1 VNRWGGPERHD
12 LEPRSRLAALAC
24 GLFACACVAA
34 PGRAPAADKPEV
46 FAQLGHSNV
55 VHALAFSVDGRLLA
69 SAGEDGA
76 AKVWDLA
83 SERELRTLKVD
94 ASGINAIAFS
104 PDGATLVTGGHDGTL
119 VIFELASGRALH
131 VLKGHT
137 GAVNAVAVSGDG
149 RLIASAGADH
159 SVRLW
164 DGTSGAPLR
173 TLEGHRD
180 GVLAVAFALD
190 GRTLASGGLDKTI
203 RIWDAASG
211 GELKTL
217 NGHSDRVSAVA
228 FCPGSLVSGSWDHTL
243 KTWDPASGRELGT
256 LRGHTN
262 EVWSVA
268 CAPDGRTLASGGY
281 DHRIKLWDAAS
292 GHELRTL
299 APDKGWVEAVR
310 FSPNGRRL
318 ASAGSDHAVKLW
330 DVASG
335 QPVAVLQGH
344 ADFVKS
350 VAFSHNGKLIVS
362 GSADHTVKLW
372 RMADGRELRT
382 ITAHDSWVGPV
393 LFSADNHAVVS
404 RGGDGAIN
412 VWDIITG
419 KKLRS
424 LAAGNA
430 GGGTASVA
438 LSADGQ
444 KLAAGVA
451 NNAVKLWNLADGA
464 PLRTFTGHGAAVEA
478 VAFAP
483 DGTILASGDQRGA
496 IKLWDVASGRELRTL
511 SGHTSWVDALA
522 FAPDGRT
529 LASGSGD
536 HSVRVWEVASGRE
549 LRALQGHAAPVT
561 SVAFAPQGQLIASS
575 DEADL
580 IRLWDPA
587 SGREL
592 KTLRGHTDL
601 VEAVAFSPDGHV
613 LASASADSTVRLWD
627 VPGGEERLRLIAF
640 SDGSTLEITPQGYY
654 DFQGDAAEDYL
665 NVRVGRQVSG
675 IGAYREKF
683 YRPDLVRMA
692 LTGEKLPA
700 SLPTI
705 ESVKPAPEVALLE
718 VPPQVSSEALDLHVK
733 ITDRGGGIGE
743 VRTFVNGSAVSDV
756 AGRGIEVV
764 GSAPAAADPGRI
776 LHLRLTPGANDIQV
790 IAFSAD
796 GAVHSNP
803 VHASVKATY
812 AAAHGPQLYALV
824 IGIQDFQN
832 AKFDLKYSVA
842 DATAIA
848 QLLQKRSAPLFEK
861 VNVEQLTTAKATTK
875 AAITAALGRYRTIE
889 PSDVFVFYVASHG
902 TVEGADLAKREYFL
916 IPSNLDAATDEA
928 LHRDA
933 LSESELRQ
941 LIASIP
947 ATRKLLLLDTCHSGA
962 MGDAMMVTTR
972 GLEELAAV
980 KVLSGAVGST
990 VLSASTSDEEA
1001 LEGQDGHGLFTWVL
1015 LQGMG
1020 GEADLRKHG
1029 YVNTFDLADYVDD
1042 EVPRV
1047 AEEHFKRKQ
1056 VPNLHNAGQSFQI
1069 VSSR

>member
-1 VNRWGGPERHD
+1 VNPWGGPSRHD
-12 LEPRSRLAALAC
+12 PDPRCRSAAPAC
-24 GLFACACVAA
+24 GLLVLACLGAVS
-34 PGRAPAADKPEV
+34 PLLAADKPEV

-55 VHALAFSVDGRLLA
+55 VHAVAFSADGRVLG

-76 AKVWDLA
+76 VKLWDLA

-94 ASGINAIAFS
+94 ASGINALAFS
-104 PDGATLVTGGHDGTL
+104 ADGAMVATGGHDGTVVL
-119 VIFELASGRALH
+119 WELPTGRALH
-131 VLKGHT
+131 VLRGHAGPVT
-137 GAVNAVAVSGDG
+137 SVAISGDG
-149 RLIASAGADH
+149 HLIASGGADH
-159 SVRLW
+159 TVRLW
-164 DGTSGAPLR
+164 DLASGSAVR
-173 TLEGHRD
+173 TLAGHRD
-180 GVLAVAFALD
+180 GVLTVAFAPD
-190 GRTLASGGLDKTI
+190 GHTLASGSIDKTI
-203 RIWDAASG
+203 RLWDVASG
-211 GELKTL
+211 RELKTL
-217 NGHSDRVSAVA
+217 SGHADRVSSVA
-228 FCPGSLVSGSWDHTL
+228 FCPTTLVSASWDHTL
-243 KTWDPASGRELGT
+243 KTWDVASGRELNT
-256 LRGHTN
+256 LRGHTS
-262 EVWSVA
+262 EVWAAA

-281 DHRIKLWDAAS
+281 DHRIKLWDALS
-292 GHELRTL
+292 GRELRTL
-299 APDKGWVEAVR
+299 AADKGWVEAVR
-310 FSPNGRRL
+310 FSPNGRTL

-330 DVASG
+330 EVASG
-335 QPVAVLQGH
+335 QKIASLEGH
-344 ADFVKS
+344 ADYVKS

-362 GSADHTVKLW
+362 GSADHTLKVW

-382 ITAHDSWVGPV
+382 ITAQDSWVGPV
-393 LFSADNHAVVS
+393 LFSQDNHAVVS
-404 RGGDGAIN
+404 RGADPAIN

-424 LAAGNA
+424 IPAASA
-430 GGGTASVA
+430 GGGVASLA

-444 KLAAGVA
+444 KLAAGIA
-451 NNAVKLWNLADGA
+451 NNAIRLWNLADAA
-464 PLRTFTGHGAAVEA
+464 PLRTLAGHTAAVEA
-478 VAFAP
+478 VAFSP
-483 DGTILASGDQRGA
+483 DGTILASGDQRGT
-496 IKLWDVASGRELRTL
+496 IKLWDVAGGRELRTLTGHTSWVDALAFSPDGHTLASGSGDRSARLWDVASGRELR
-511 SGHTSWVDALA
+511 AL
-522 FAPDGRT
+522 
-529 LASGSGD
+529 
-536 HSVRVWEVASGRE
+536 E
-549 LRALQGHAAPVT
+549 GHAAPVT
-561 SVAFAPQGQLIASS
+561 SVAFAPKEGLLATA
-575 DEADL
+575 DEAEV
-580 IRLWDPA
+580 IKLWDSG

-592 KTLRGHTDL
+592 RSLRGHTDL
-601 VEAVAFSPDGHV
+601 VESVAFSPDGHL
-613 LASASADSTVRLWD
+613 LASASSDSTVRLWD
-627 VPGGEERLRLIAF
+627 VPSGEERLRLIAF

-700 SLPTI
+700 SLPTL
-705 ESVKPAPEVALLE
+705 ESVKPAPEVVLLDVPAE
-718 VPPQVSSEALDLHVK
+718 VGSESFDLHLK
-733 ITDRGGGIGE
+733 ISDRGGGIGE

-756 AGRGIEVV
+756 AGRAIEVV
-764 GSAPAAADPGRI
+764 EAAGTPGRTI
-776 LHLRLTPGANDIQV
+776 HLRLAPGSNDIQV

-796 GAVHSNP
+796 GAVHSNA

-812 AAAHGPQLYALV
+812 SATHAPQLYALV
-824 IGIQDFQN
+824 IGIQDFEN
-832 AKFDLKYSVA
+832 ARLDLKYSVA

-848 QLLQKRSAPLFEK
+848 LLLQKRAAPLFEK
-861 VNVEQLTTAKATTK
+861 VNIEQLVTAKTTTK
-875 AAITAALGRYRTIE
+875 TAITGALGRYRSIE
-889 PSDVFVFYVASHG
+889 PGDVFVFYVASHG

-916 IPSNLDAATDEA
+916 IPSNVDTLTDEA
-928 LHRDA
+928 IHRDA

-941 LIASIP
+941 LIGSIP
-947 ATRKLLLLDTCHSGA
+947 ATRKLLLLDTCHAGA
-962 MGDAMMVTTR
+962 MGDAMMVSTR

-1042 EVPRV
+1042 EVPRI

>member
-1 VNRWGGPERHD
+1 
-12 LEPRSRLAALAC
+12 
-24 GLFACACVAA
+24 
-34 PGRAPAADKPEV
+34 
-46 FAQLGHSNV
+46 
-55 VHALAFSVDGRLLA
+55 
-69 SAGEDGA
+69 
-76 AKVWDLA
+76 
-83 SERELRTLKVD
+83 
-94 ASGINAIAFS
+94 
-104 PDGATLVTGGHDGTL
+104 
-119 VIFELASGRALH
+119 
-131 VLKGHT
+131 VL
-137 GAVNAVAVSGDG
+137 S
-149 RLIASAGADH
+149 
-159 SVRLW
+159 
-164 DGTSGAPLR
+164 
-173 TLEGHRD
+173 
-180 GVLAVAFALD
+180 VAFAGD
-190 GRTLASGGLDKTI
+190 AHTLASGSIDKTI
-203 RIWDAASG
+203 KLWDVASG
-211 GELKTL
+211 RELKTL
-217 NGHSDRVSAVA
+217 SGHADRVSAVA
-228 FCPGSLVSGSWDHTL
+228 FCSTSLVSASWDHTL
-243 KTWDPASGRELGT
+243 KTWDLATGRELNT

-262 EVWSVA
+262 EVWAAA

-292 GHELRTL
+292 GRELRTL
-299 APDKGWVEAVR
+299 EPDKGWIEAVR
-310 FSPNGRRL
+310 FSPDGRTL
-318 ASAGSDHAVKLW
+318 ASAGSDHTVKLW
-330 DVASG
+330 SVPNGQKVAT
-335 QPVAVLQGH
+335 LEGH

-362 GSADHTVKLW
+362 GSADHTLRLW
-372 RMADGRELRT
+372 RMADARELRT
-382 ITAHDSWVGPV
+382 IIAHDSWVGPV
-393 LFSADNHAVVS
+393 LFSQDNHAVVS
-404 RGGDGAIN
+404 RGGDPSIN
-412 VWDIITG
+412 LWDIITG

-424 LAAGNA
+424 FAAGGA
-430 GGGTASVA
+430 GGGSACLA
-438 LSADGQ
+438 LSPDGQ

-451 NNAVKLWNLADGA
+451 NNAIRLWNLGDGSS
-464 PLRTFTGHGAAVEA
+464 LRTLAGHAAPVEA
-478 VAFAP
+478 VAFSP
-483 DGTILASGDQRGA
+483 DGTLLASGDQRGV
-496 IKLWDVASGRELRTL
+496 IKLWDVAGGRELRTL
-511 SGHTSWVDALA
+511 SGHTSWVDSLA
-522 FAPDGRT
+522 FSPDGRT

-536 HSVRVWEVASGRE
+536 RSARLWEVATGRE

-561 SVAFAPQGQLIASS
+561 SVAFAPRDALLATS
-575 DEADL
+575 DEAQV
-580 IRLWDPA
+580 IKLWDTS

-592 KTLRGHTDL
+592 RSLRGHTDL
-601 VEAVAFSPDGHV
+601 VEAVAFSPDGRV

-627 VPGGEERLRLIAF
+627 IPSGEERLRLIAF

-654 DFQGDAAEDYL
+654 DFQGDGAEDYL
-665 NVRVGRQVSG
+665 NVRSGRQVSG

-700 SLPTI
+700 SLPTLAA
-705 ESVKPAPEVALLE
+705 VKPAPEVALIDVPAE
-718 VPPQVSSEALDLHVK
+718 VGSESFDLHLK

-756 AGRGIEVV
+756 TGRAIEVV
-764 GSAPAAADPGRI
+764 EAAGVPGRTV
-776 LHLRLTPGANDIQV
+776 HLRLVSGSNDIQV

-803 VHASVKATY
+803 VHASVRATY
-812 AAAHGPQLYALV
+812 SASHAPQLYALV

-832 AKFDLKYSVA
+832 ARLDLKYSVA

-848 QLLQKRSAPLFEK
+848 QLLQKRAAPLFEK
-861 VNVEQLTTAKATTK
+861 VTVEQLVTAKNTTK
-875 AAITAALGRYRTIE
+875 AAITGALGRYRSIE
-889 PSDVFVFYVASHG
+889 PGDVFVFYVASHG
-902 TVEGADLAKREYFL
+902 TVEGADLAQREYFL
-916 IPSNLDAATDEA
+916 IPSNVDAITDEA
-928 LHRDA
+928 IHRDA

-941 LIASIP
+941 LIGSIP
-947 ATRKLLLLDTCHSGA
+947 ATRKLLLLDTCHAGA

>member
-1 VNRWGGPERHD
+1 VNRWDGPGRHD
-12 LEPRSRLAALAC
+12 PDCLCLIAARARALLA
-24 GLFACACVAA
+24 GVCVAA
-34 PGRAPAADKPEV
+34 AGPILAADKPEV

-55 VHALAFSVDGRLLA
+55 VHAVAFSADGRVLG

-76 AKVWDLA
+76 AKLWDLA

-94 ASGINAIAFS
+94 ASAINAIAFS
-104 PDGATLVTGGHDGTL
+104 PDGTTVVTGGHDGTL
-119 VIFELASGRALH
+119 IVWELASGRQLH
-131 VLKGHT
+131 VLKGHS

-149 RLIASAGADH
+149 RLIASGGSDH

-164 DGTSGAPLR
+164 DAASGAPLR

-180 GVLAVAFALD
+180 GVLSVAFAPD
-190 GRTLASGGLDKTI
+190 AHALASGSIDKTI
-203 RIWDAASG
+203 KLWDTASG
-211 GELKTL
+211 RELKTL
-217 NGHSDRVSAVA
+217 SGHADRVSSVA
-228 FCPGSLVSGSWDHTL
+228 FCPASLVSGSWDHTL
-243 KTWDPASGRELGT
+243 RIWDPSSGRELNT
-256 LRGHTN
+256 LRGHTS
-262 EVWSVA
+262 EVWSAA
-268 CAPDGRTLASGGY
+268 CAPDGRTIASGGY

-292 GHELRTL
+292 GRELRTL
-299 APDKGWVEAVR
+299 ALDKGWVESVR

-318 ASAGSDHAVKLW
+318 ASAGSDHTVKLW

-335 QPVAVLQGH
+335 QKVATLEGH

-350 VAFSHNGKLIVS
+350 VAFSHNGKLIAS
-362 GSADHTVKLW
+362 GGADHTLKVW

-382 ITAHDSWVGPV
+382 IMAHDSWVGPV
-393 LFSADNHAVVS
+393 LFSQDNHAVVS
-404 RGGDGAIN
+404 RGGDAAIN
-412 VWDIITG
+412 LWDIITG

-424 LAAGNA
+424 FAAGNS
-430 GGGTASVA
+430 GGGAASVA
-438 LSADGQ
+438 LSPDGQ

-451 NNAVKLWNLADGA
+451 NNAIRLWNVADGT
-464 PLRTFTGHGAAVEA
+464 PLRTLTGHAAAVEA
-478 VAFAP
+478 VAFSP
-483 DGTILASGDQRGA
+483 DGTILASADQRGT
-496 IKLWDVASGRELRTL
+496 IKLWDLAGARELRTL
-511 SGHTSWVDALA
+511 TGHTSWVDSLA
-522 FAPDGRT
+522 FSPDGHT

-536 HSVRVWEVASGRE
+536 RSVRLWEVATGRE

-561 SVAFAPQGQLIASS
+561 SVAFAPQGALLASS
-575 DEADL
+575 DEADV
-580 IRLWDPA
+580 IKLWDSA

-592 KTLRGHTDL
+592 KSLRGHTDL
-601 VEAVAFSPDGHV
+601 VEAVAFSPDAQV
-613 LASASADSTVRLWD
+613 LASASADSTLRLWD
-627 VPGGEERLRLIAF
+627 LPSGEERLCLIAF
-640 SDGSTLEITPQGYY
+640 NDGSTLEITPQGYY

-700 SLPTI
+700 SLPTL

-718 VPPQVSSEALDLHVK
+718 VPAEVGSEAFDLHVR

-756 AGRGIEVV
+756 SGRGIEVV
-764 GSAPAAADPGRI
+764 GVAGAASDPGRAI
-776 LHLRLTPGANDIQV
+776 HLRLAPGTNDLQV

-812 AAAHGPQLYALV
+812 SAAHGPQLYALV

-832 AKFDLKYSVA
+832 VRLDLKYSVA

-848 QLLQKRSAPLFEK
+848 QLLQKRAAPLFDK
-861 VNVEQLTTAKATTK
+861 VNVEQLVTARTTTK
-875 AAITAALGRYRTIE
+875 AAIISALARYRSIE
-889 PSDVFVFYVASHG
+889 PGDVFVFYVASHG

-916 IPSNLDAATDEA
+916 IPSNVDAVTDEA
-928 LHRDA
+928 IHRDA
-933 LSESELRQ
+933 LSEGELRQ
-941 LIASIP
+941 MIASIP
-947 ATRKLLLLDTCHSGA
+947 ATRKLLLLDTCHAGA

-1020 GEADLRKHG
+1020 GDADLRKHG